1 MNIHKGKGLNTLART
16 LHTIPFLYGSG
27 RFFQPT
33 LDGHYLIVHIFSLK
47 TQTVQ
52 KYFFLFSSQTFAL
65 VRQDRSY
72 NFKKS
77 WRYWRANPGSDKLFV
92 FMEPLIHLYMGK
104 NSKFQLKF

>member
-47 TQTVQ
+47 TQTVR
-52 KYFFLFSSQTFAL
+52 YFFSLAL
-65 VRQDRSY
+65 KLLHS
-72 NFKKS
+72 
-77 WRYWRANPGSDKLFV
+77 SDKTGLITLKSLGGTG
-92 FMEPLIHLYMGK
+92 EPILAVT
-104 NSKFQLKF
+104 NF